1 MSISVVLNTITC
13 LISYIKELIIAN
25 TNLLL
30 MSFCITHYR
39 ILLEKRQAQDAMEL
53 LKLYH
58 QSVAN
63 GTEDLS
69 PPKQERVNETV

>member
-1 MSISVVLNTITC
+1 MTIVF
-13 LISYIKELIIAN
+13 AP
-25 TNLLL
+25 
-30 MSFCITHYR
+30 HR

-63 GTEDLS
+63 GNEDIS
-69 PPKQERVNETV
+69 PPSQERI

>member
-1 MSISVVLNTITC
+1 MYCSSFTI
-13 LISYIKELIIAN
+13 YNFKY
-25 TNLLL
+25 
-30 MSFCITHYR
+30 FR

-63 GTEDLS
+63 GTEDVS
-69 PPKQERVNETV
+69 PPSQERV

>member
-1 MSISVVLNTITC
+1 MQTIHQSDC
-13 LISYIKELIIAN
+13 YK
-25 TNLLL
+25 
-30 MSFCITHYR
+30 FCNYR

-63 GTEDLS
+63 GTEDVS
-69 PPKQERVNETV
+69 PPKQERV

>member
-1 MSISVVLNTITC
+1 MYLVQIVIDFVNSKINYLPLVIC
-13 LISYIKELIIAN
+13 
-25 TNLLL
+25 
-30 MSFCITHYR
+30 R

-63 GTEDLS
+63 GTEDVS
-69 PPKQERVNETV
+69 PPKQERV